1 MNTTDEGQQPDK
13 DSDYVSMSLSSDVND
28 CNSSDSDNETI
39 EAGNCSVADYCYYII
54 TLSMFMFRVPVE
66 G

>member
-13 DSDYVSMSLSSDVND
+13 DSDYVSMPLSSDVND
-28 CNSSDSDNETI
+28 CNSSDCDN
-39 EAGNCSVADYCYYII
+39 EAGNCSFADYCYYII